1 MAKAGYDPRVSLEV
15 WSRMER
21 REKGATPDFLSTHP
35 GSEARIQQLK
45 AWMPEA
51 LQYYHPG
58 DQIVELLPSPQALD
72 SPAAKG
78 ERELLKRIQ
87 SINQY
92 VEQQNGERLI
102 AQVLAHELQLSL
114 STVVQERQQLRVGY
128 GQYAAMRGLSYL
140 GRGSIRNI
148 VADYHQGIP
157 WSEMA
162 QTNGSRIN
170 DLTTWL
176 GNLVRTTNAAGR
188 QFRSQQ
194 YPSSSRTP

>member
-1 MAKAGYDPRVSLEV
+1 MLFRS
-15 WSRMER
+15 
-21 REKGATPDFLSTHP
+21 
-35 GSEARIQQLK
+35 
-45 AWMPEA
+45 
-51 LQYYHPG
+51 G